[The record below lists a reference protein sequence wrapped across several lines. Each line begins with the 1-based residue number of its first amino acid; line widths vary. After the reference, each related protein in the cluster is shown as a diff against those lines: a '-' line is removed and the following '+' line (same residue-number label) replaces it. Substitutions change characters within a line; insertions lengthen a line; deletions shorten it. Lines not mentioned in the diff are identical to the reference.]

1 MPPAQHRCGDIVWQC
16 KRHVRSFAFKC
27 VFCSHYTTSTFRDF
41 KGHLEAE
48 HLDRLR
54 DFETEESQQKQS
66 ALPPS
71 LSSGRRSSRS
81 TSSGVKLCDPVL
93 QMQNN
98 TFVNKVALGTPELQ
112 THLPMLDP
120 GSSSDLVDF
129 PSDPLENISLH
140 GFLSTNEDPE
150 PDIDIE
156 MSEFN
161 VKGIDAEFY
170 KAPKEELEESESAA
184 GLEAEL
190 DWFESNDSFTTLE
203 DATED
208 DDELPADTKHFWL
221 REHPIMFAIIDH
233 YKKARPLWDVRM
245 VTYRNRGRR
254 NVTCEQIADKLNAQ
268 FGLRLECEDIVIFVN
283 KLRAAYYREER
294 RAQSSTAITSDLP
307 WYYDHLNFLKD
318 GEKQRGKRGKRGT
331 KALTSKGSALPVPQL
346 SHAQN
351 RALIEIYRRCN
362 RTWDMQDLTYRLRHI
377 RQQANDNLLQLCRD
391 ELKVQ
396 INPKQLQRYIYR
408 IRYAYTQEKT
418 RQLQCERDG
427 RPYVPICPYYKQIQ
441 FLEQHVG
448 PFKCEV
454 CEAVINGV
462 DGFKVHR
469 SQHDGSMPFLCPI
482 CQRGFSRSGNCTIH
496 LRRHTQDFH
505 VSCDQCGKR
514 FATTSDMQVHRRNH
528 TGEKPYC
535 CDVCGQRFRTSS
547 FFDRHK
553 RRHEQRPKGKCH
565 ICGKHFFEQSVLND
579 HIKAHLNVRDK
590 VCDVCQKAF
599 TSAKYL
605 RQHKEIHAAKK
616 RYMCKICGKCFA
628 QYAGLNGHMK
638 SHGTTMREA
647 AQMSIVFT
655 KDPEPD
661 LPSEQ
666 CC

>member
-1 MPPAQHRCGDIVWQC
+1 
-16 KRHVRSFAFKC
+16 
-27 VFCSHYTTSTFRDF
+27 
-41 KGHLEAE
+41 
-48 HLDRLR
+48 
-54 DFETEESQQKQS
+54 
-66 ALPPS
+66 
-71 LSSGRRSSRS
+71 
-81 TSSGVKLCDPVL
+81 
-93 QMQNN
+93 MQNN

-156 MSEFN
+156 ISEFN
-161 VKGIDAEFY
+161 V
-170 KAPKEELEESESAA
+170 KEELEESESAA

-190 DWFESNDSFTTLE
+190 DWFESNDSFTKLE

-208 DDELPADTKHFWL
+208 DDEL
-221 REHPIMFAIIDH
+221 
-233 YKKARPLWDVRM
+233 V
-245 VTYRNRGRR
+245 
-254 NVTCEQIADKLNAQ
+254 
-268 FGLRLECEDIVIFVN
+268 
-283 KLRAAYYREER
+283 
-294 RAQSSTAITSDLP
+294 
-307 WYYDHLNFLKD
+307 KD
-318 GEKQRGKRGKRGT
+318 DEKQRGKRGKRGKRGT

-391 ELKVQ
+391 ELKLQ
-396 INPKQLQRYIYR
+396 INPKQLQRYICR

-482 CQRGFSRSGNCTIH
+482 CQRGFSRSDNCTIH

-514 FATTSDMQVHRRNH
+514 FANTSDMQVHRRNH

-553 RRHEQRPKGKCH
+553 RRHELRPKGKCH